1 MRHPHEDNLSKRP
14 WYFGRWNGKNVD
26 VGDEGRSVG
35 RVFEG
40 CGGWGLILGLLC
52 LHLEKY

>member
-1 MRHPHEDNLSKRP
+1 MRHPHEDNLSRRP
-14 WYFGRWNGKNVD
+14 RYFERWKGINVD

-40 CGGWGLILGLLC
+40 CGGWGLILGLLY
-52 LHLEKY
+52 LILEKH